1 MISQA
6 QSQRSDGNSKNTS
19 RICNSWHSPTR
30 TCQPQLTSCP
40 NNLHNLHFPQQD
52 PNLFFC
58 SDILGAT
65 LVCVYVQ
72 IAILLLTVYL
82 QEVLFL
88 GDISLY
94 FYFKLTEDS
103 GRWRREGRPPRDFK
117 PVQFCS
123 SCYSWLHTSQTG
135 SGEASHPQTPKS
147 SQNKQ
152 PQAKPT
158 L

>member
-19 RICNSWHSPTR
+19 CICNSWHSPTR
-30 TCQPQLTSCP
+30 TCQPQLTFFP
-40 NNLHNLHFPQQD
+40 NNLYNLHFPQQD
-52 PNLFFC
+52 SNLFFC

-72 IAILLLTVYL
+72 IAILLLIDYL

-88 GDISLY
+88 GDVSLY

-103 GRWRREGRPPRDFK
+103 GRWRREGWPPRDFNW
-117 PVQFCS
+117 VQFCS

-135 SGEASHPQTPKS
+135 SGEASHPKTPKS
-147 SQNKQ
+147 SQK
-152 PQAKPT
+152 K
-158 L
+158 

>member
-1 MISQA
+1 MTSQA
-6 QSQRSDGNSKNTS
+6 QSQRPDGNSKNTS
-19 RICNSWHSPTR
+19 RICNSWHSPTW
-30 TCQPQLTSCP
+30 TCQPQLTFFP
-40 NNLHNLHFPQQD
+40 NNLHNLHLPQQD

-72 IAILLLTVYL
+72 IAILLLIDHL

-88 GDISLY
+88 GDVSLY
-94 FYFKLTEDS
+94 FYFKLTEDP
-103 GRWRREGRPPRDFK
+103 GRWKREGRPPGDLK
-117 PVQFCS
+117 GAQFCR
-123 SCYSWLHTSQTG
+123 SCYSWPHTSQTA
-135 SGEASHPQTPKS
+135 SGEASHPKTPKS
-147 SQNKQ
+147 SQKKQ